1 MGPTKR
7 KLRPSGRGKQQA
19 RLPGRNPAPIVNLTN
34 SSERGAYQSLDP
46 QFFVNQL
53 NMSRSLRKHLETFST
68 IDDSLAK
75 ILYHFPMKTIEE
87 ILQEAEHLPLNQR
100 LSLAHRLLVLS
111 EPDASPD
118 IDEAWDIAIRER
130 IMRYDQ
136 GQTQSSPA
144 SEVFSELDNQLGR

>member
-1 MGPTKR
+1 
-7 KLRPSGRGKQQA
+7 
-19 RLPGRNPAPIVNLTN
+19 
-34 SSERGAYQSLDP
+34 
-46 QFFVNQL
+46 
-53 NMSRSLRKHLETFST
+53 MSRNLRKHLETFST

-136 GQTQSSPA
+136 GQTPSRPA